1 MAMRTTILLPL
12 VLLAACGSADDGS
25 APGDVT
31 ESEAKALEEAAAM
44 LEERRTP
51 AEVLPEGDPSATST
65 VVTEGES
72 E

>member
-12 VLLAACGSADDGS
+12 VLLAACGSADDGT

-31 ESEAKALEEAAAM
+31 ESEAKALDEAASM
-44 LEERRTP
+44 LDERRVSS
-51 AEVLPEGDPSATST
+51 EVLPEGKPSATPTS
-65 VVTEGES
+65 EPKGES